1 MGSRR
6 TLVLDTSAFIA
17 GFNSSAVDC
26 DLYSVPEVE
35 LELTRDDLLKVRFQA
50 AVESGKLRILTP
62 DARYLGAVREASKE
76 MGDTR
81 YLSEA
86 DMHVIA
92 LAAQLKDEERSPTI
106 VTDDYSI
113 QNMATK
119 IGVNFT
125 SLATFG
131 IRYQLQ
137 WLLYC
142 PGCRR
147 KYPSD
152 YKQRD
157 CEICGT
163 RLKRKPQTKK
173 PANEQV

>member
-1 MGSRR
+1 MTSQR

-17 GFNSSAVDC
+17 GFNPSAVDC

-35 LELTRDDLLKVRFQA
+35 RELARADLFKVRFQA
-50 AVESGKLRILTP
+50 AVESGKLRILSP
-62 DARYLGAVREASKE
+62 DVRFLDAVREASKE
-76 MGDTR
+76 MGDMR
-81 YLSEA
+81 YLSET

-106 VTDDYSI
+106 VSDDYSI

-125 SLATFG
+125 SSATLG

-142 PGCRR
+142 PACRR

-152 YKQRD
+152 YKHRD

-173 PANEQV
+173 PAIEQV

>member
-1 MGSRR
+1 M
-6 TLVLDTSAFIA
+6 DTSAFID
-17 GFNSSAVDC
+17 GFNPSAVDC

-35 LELTRDDLLKVRFQA
+35 RELTRADLLKVRFQV
-50 AVESGKLRILTP
+50 AVESGKLKILSP
-62 DARYLGAVREASKE
+62 DVHFLDAVREASKE
-76 MGDTR
+76 MGDMR

-119 IGVNFT
+119 ISVNFT
-125 SLATFG
+125 SSATLG

-142 PGCRR
+142 PACRR

-152 YKQRD
+152 YKHID

-173 PANEQV
+173 PAIEQV